1 MISLIMTMGSSHQRK
16 NITRLTLL
24 IALTITNYH
33 VFVSINTFT
42 LWTAIWAPWSF
53 YLLQCLSFCCLLLLF
68 LFFFWVGPHSYQLT
82 IEVSVHDRLPTQPYG
97 IYALNTSMI
106 EVPRNSYSNQI
117 VLAVAVS
124 CSITYNRNHH
134 LGAFWYND
142 LFQLCRA

>member
-1 MISLIMTMGSSHQRK
+1 MNRNLSTMELLSL
-16 NITRLTLL
+16 
-24 IALTITNYH
+24 A
-33 VFVSINTFT
+33 VS
-42 LWTAIWAPWSF
+42 
-53 YLLQCLSFCCLLLLF
+53 LF
-68 LFFFWVGPHSYQLT
+68 LLSSSSLPFFFFWVGPHSYQLT

-134 LGAFWYND
+134 LGAF
-142 LFQLCRA
+142 